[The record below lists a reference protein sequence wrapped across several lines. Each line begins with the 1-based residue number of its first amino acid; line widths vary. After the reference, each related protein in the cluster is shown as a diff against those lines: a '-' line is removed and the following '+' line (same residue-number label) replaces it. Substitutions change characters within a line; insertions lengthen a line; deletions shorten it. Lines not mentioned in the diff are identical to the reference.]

1 MSRQTPLWISLGLFC
16 APPLLMLLVAPLLT
30 NPLAS
35 HLLKLKEEELIAY
48 QAERSRMLDH
58 ALPSQLSRFRFDCGP
73 QDMALLRSPEYYN
86 RHIRFAALQPAKGT
100 GCSTLGPQWPLVPE
114 VEIPGSSDFHLT
126 STPPRFDT
134 ERETLISAR
143 RNGNLAYWV
152 LDSSWSHELLRTP
165 CQGCFY
171 LEFNHRD
178 PALAGLFFPR
188 GNQQIRQEANP
199 ISRVNVDHQHQVEQS
214 LWAGQALRQYAASR
228 IRHYGLPLSL
238 LLGLGLVLTYWL
250 LRNYRNSLDGLLRLA
265 MRRGEFIPFYQ
276 PIVDSRSHEV
286 VGHEALIRWR
296 RNDSFVPPGAFID
309 YVERQ
314 GLIVPITEQLVRQ
327 VVADL
332 ERLPPP
338 QWVSVNLVA
347 AHVEHSYLDALLH
360 RLRWPD
366 PDRLTFE
373 LTERIPITDM
383 QRAAREIANL
393 GLRGYHF
400 KIDDFGTGYGG
411 FAYLQ
416 RLGIRRIKIDKMF
429 VDTIGTQDLK
439 RSVLDA
445 IIAFGR
451 ESGME
456 MIAEGVESQEQIDYL
471 AERGV
476 YLIQGYAFARP
487 MPIAELVDW
496 QPPVKA
502 AEAMRASG
510 A

>member
-16 APPLLMLLVAPLLT
+16 APPLLMLLIAPLLT

-73 QDMALLRSPEYYN
+73 EDMALLRSPEYYN

-487 MPIAELVDW
+487 MPIAELVHW

>member
-73 QDMALLRSPEYYN
+73 EDMALLRSPEYYN

-347 AHVEHSYLDALLH
+347 AHVEHSYLDELLH